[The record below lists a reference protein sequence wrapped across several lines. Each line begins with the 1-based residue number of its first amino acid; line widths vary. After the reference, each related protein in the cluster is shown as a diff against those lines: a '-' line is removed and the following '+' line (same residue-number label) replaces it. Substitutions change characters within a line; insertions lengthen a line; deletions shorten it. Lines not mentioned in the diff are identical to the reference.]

1 MRCEEACHWFK
12 PSWIIWASSLDQVKE
27 KEAHGNNLVQELVI
41 NVKFNKVIHHDFT
54 SDTRFNK
61 RYIIVSLQ
69 VIYMV
74 IQVVLIQVD
83 LVQQWWFHKWSS
95 TLSDQ
100 FKSRK
105 LSSSRRA
112 QDSSRLTKLFDI
124 GGGAPLQSIKIK
136 NPTSIL
142 HVAFQGGLHASTC
155 WYSSGVNSNQLESVH
170 QKWRFKTQPSTQ
182 VQLFV
187 SNHNCFIWLPTRG
200 VQVVTL

>member
-69 VIYMV
+69 VIDMV
-74 IQVVLIQVD
+74 IQVVFIQVD

-95 TLSDQ
+95 TLSYQ

-124 GGGAPLQSIKIK
+124 GGGAPLQSIKVK
-136 NPTSIL
+136 DPTSIL
-142 HVAFQGGLHASTC
+142 HVAFQGDLHASTC
-155 WYSSGVNSNQLESVH
+155 CCYKWCQFQSNW
-170 QKWRFKTQPSTQ
+170 KCP
-182 VQLFV
+182 
-187 SNHNCFIWLPTRG
+187 
-200 VQVVTL
+200 